1 MSGDRTGHDENENA
15 EYELDLEVI
24 VVGGGPVGM
33 LLARELRIARVGAV
47 VLERLPERTPHSKAF
62 GLHARSLESLDRRG
76 MLKRF
81 REGARSWNNGHFAGL
96 DEWVD
101 FSALDSTHA
110 YALLSEQT
118 RTERLL
124 EERAVDVGTEIRRG
138 HEVTAVR
145 QDADGVEADVTGPD
159 GDYTLRAKY
168 IVGCDGGRSLVRRAA
183 GIGFPGT
190 GGRVTARLGDVILA
204 DRENAPMGMER
215 TERGL
220 LFCVPLDDTYHR
232 VSTFDF
238 EADREPGEELT
249 LEELAASLR
258 EIWGGDLGAHSPRWL
273 SVFTDSACQADRYRE
288 GRILIAGDAAHT
300 HFPVG
305 GQGVNL
311 GLQDAFNLGWKLAAT
326 VHGWAPEGLLDSYDE
341 ERQAPARKVLANT
354 RAQIA
359 LMNPDPYVTPLRE
372 LFTDLMRKDQVNL
385 YLAEMLS
392 GVTVRYALPGPEHRL
407 LGDFARDLELRTDE
421 GKSLLPEY
429 LKRGTG
435 LLLDLAGRPETA
447 AVYDEWAAGVGW
459 AGRLQHVRA
468 ECDQEPGLAGL
479 LVRPDGYVAWAADRD
494 ASGPELREGLG
505 TALATW
511 FGTV

>member
-1 MSGDRTGHDENENA
+1 MSTGNTDQDFDFDV
-15 EYELDLEVI
+15 LVI
-24 VVGGGPVGM
+24 GGGPVGM
-33 LLARELRIARVGAV
+33 LLAAELRISRVRAV
-47 VLERLPERTPHSKAF
+47 VLEQLAERTPHSKAF

-76 MLKRF
+76 LVERF
-81 REGARSWNNGHFAGL
+81 RDGARSWNNGHFAGL

-124 EERAVDVGTEIRRG
+124 EERAVEVGTEIRRG

-145 QDADGVEADVTGPD
+145 QDADGVEAEVTGPD
-159 GDYTLRAKY
+159 GAYTLRARY
-168 IVGCDGGRSLVRRAA
+168 VVGCDGGRSLVRRQA
-183 GIGFPGT
+183 GIAFPGT

-238 EADREPGEELT
+238 QAEREAGAELT
-249 LEELAASLR
+249 LDELTASLR
-258 EIWGGDLGAHSPRWL
+258 EIWGSDLGAHSPRWL

-288 GRILIAGDAAHT
+288 GRILVAGDAAHT

-326 VHGWAPEGLLDSYDE
+326 VHGWAPEGLLDSYDR
-341 ERQAPARKVLANT
+341 ERQGPARKVLANT

-372 LFTDLMRKDQVNL
+372 LFTDLMRRDQVNL

-392 GVTVRYALPGPEHRL
+392 GVTVRYEIDGPEHRM
-407 LGDFARDLELRTDE
+407 LGDFARDLELVTED
-421 GKSLLPEY
+421 GTKTLPGY

-435 LLLDLAGRPETA
+435 VLLDLAGRPEIAQT
-447 AVYDEWAAGVGW
+447 YEKWGAGVSW
-459 AGRLQHVRA
+459 AGRVRHVQA
-468 ECDQEPGLAGL
+468 TCAGEPELAGL
-479 LVRPDGYVAWAADRD
+479 LVRPDGYVAWAVDRD
-494 ASGPELREGLG
+494 QPEAQVRDSLG
-505 TALATW
+505 TALTTW

>member
-1 MSGDRTGHDENENA
+1 MTPQQTTGPTGPDDIDV
-15 EYELDLEVI
+15 L

-33 LLARELRIARVGAV
+33 LLAAELRISRVRAV
-47 VLERLPERTPHSKAF
+47 VLERLSEPTPHSKAF

-76 MLKRF
+76 LVDRF
-81 REGARSWNNGHFAGL
+81 RDGARSWNNGHFAGL

-101 FSALDSTHA
+101 FSALDSSHA

-124 EERAVDVGTEIRRG
+124 EERAVEVGTEIRRG
-138 HEVTAVR
+138 HEVTAIR
-145 QDADGVEADVTGPD
+145 QQADGVEADVTGPD
-159 GDYTLRAKY
+159 GPYTLRARY
-168 IVGCDGGRSLVRRAA
+168 VVGCDGGRSLVRRQA
-183 GIGFPGT
+183 GIDFPGT
-190 GGRVTARLGDVILA
+190 GGRVTARLADVILA

-238 EADREPGEELT
+238 AAEREPGAELT
-249 LEELAASLR
+249 MDEFLTSLR
-258 EIWGGDLGAHSPRWL
+258 EIWGSDLGAHDPRWL

-288 GRILIAGDAAHT
+288 GRVLIAGDAAHT

-311 GLQDAFNLGWKLAAT
+311 GLQDAFNLGWKLAAA
-326 VHGWAPEGLLDSYDE
+326 VHGWAPDGLLDTYDK

-359 LMNPDPYVTPLRE
+359 LMNPDPYVTPLRD
-372 LFTDLMRKDQVNL
+372 LFTDLMRRDQVNL

-392 GVTVRYALPGPEHRL
+392 GVTVRYDLDGPAHRM
-407 LGDFARDLELRTDE
+407 LGDFARDFELTTDE
-421 GKSLLPEY
+421 GEKTLARY

-435 LLLDLAGRPETA
+435 VLLDLAGRPEIA
-447 AVYDEWAAGVGW
+447 QAYEKWGADVSW
-459 AGRLQHVRA
+459 AGRVRHLRAQCAA
-468 ECDQEPGLAGL
+468 ESELAGV
-479 LVRPDGYVAWAADRD
+479 LVRPDGYVAWAVDRD
-494 ASGPELREGLG
+494 ASEAEVRDSLA

>member
-1 MSGDRTGHDENENA
+1 MSEDRTGNDENA

-76 MLKRF
+76 MLGRF

-124 EERAVDVGTEIRRG
+124 EERAVDVGAEIRRG

-159 GDYTLRAKY
+159 GGYTLRAKY
-168 IVGCDGGRSLVRRAA
+168 LVGCDGGRSLVRGAA

-238 EADREPGEELT
+238 EAARDPGEELT
-249 LEELAASLR
+249 LEELTASLR
-258 EIWGGDLGAHSPRWL
+258 EVWGGDLGAHSPRWL
-273 SVFTDSACQADRYRE
+273 SAFTDSACQADRYRE

-311 GLQDAFNLGWKLAAT
+311 GLQDAFNLGWKLAAA
-326 VHGWAPEGLLDSYDE
+326 VHGWAPEGLLDSYDR

-435 LLLDLAGRPETA
+435 LLLDLAGRPEVGEA
-447 AVYDEWAAGVGW
+447 YDEWAGGVRW
-459 AGRLQHVRA
+459 AGRLRHVRA

-479 LVRPDGYVAWAADRD
+479 LVRPDGHVAWAADRD
-494 ASGPELREGLG
+494 ASGPELREGLS
-505 TALATW
+505 TAVATW